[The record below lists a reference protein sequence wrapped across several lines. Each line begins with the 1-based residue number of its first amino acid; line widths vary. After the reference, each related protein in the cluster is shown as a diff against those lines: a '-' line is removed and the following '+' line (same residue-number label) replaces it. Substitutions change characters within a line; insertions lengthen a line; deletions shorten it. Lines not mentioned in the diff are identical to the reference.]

1 MRLVPLI
8 LAIAFGS
15 QAGVVRGVVLEYA
28 SGLPLARTPV
38 RLQPVPRAAGGE
50 VRAFQ
55 TRAGVAGQFAFSG
68 VPDGLYLVIATRQG
82 YFPAAHG
89 QRRPAGQGVPVEVTR
104 DSDLFSDLRMRRKG
118 ALTGRVLDEN
128 GVGLPG
134 VPVIAYR
141 ARLPLRPVGRA
152 QADDRGVYRI
162 HGLEPGKYWIR
173 TAPYTLE
180 DGSGRLPTFGPES
193 RDLRH
198 SRVHQVKL
206 DADTLDADVRP
217 EPGTLFRLR
226 GIVTCT
232 EPGMLV
238 NVMLASET
246 GRRRAQTTCPQGS
259 YMFESLAPALYEVYA
274 ETVNGAESGFLEL
287 FLDRDNERGSV
298 QLAAAPEVEFEVRRA
313 GSPGR
318 ADIPVTLR
326 GRRLEISEADDER
339 DIPLPRARLAA
350 GYWEMRATVTPG
362 QFVESIGGSR
372 YGSRRAARPER
383 SPEWHDVQVESRGSQ
398 RVIIVVSS
406 EAAQIGGSVI
416 AEGKSVPGAPV
427 FLWPV
432 AESARR
438 SLSGARQ
445 TLSDTGGRFHFDSLP
460 AGEYRLLSSFD
471 ISEIEE
477 EVLEEARAGTIR
489 AEASRVVSIELPLW
503 SAP

>member
-8 LAIAFGS
+8 LAIAFGL

-38 RLQPVPRAAGGE
+38 RLQPVPRAGGGE

-55 TRAGVAGQFAFSG
+55 TRAGIAGQFAFSG

-134 VPVIAYR
+134 VPVVAYR
-141 ARLPLRPVGRA
+141 ARLPLRPAGRA

-173 TAPYTLE
+173 TAPYTLD

-206 DADTLDADVRP
+206 DADTLDVDVRP

-259 YMFESLAPALYEVYA
+259 YMFEGLAPARSE
-274 ETVNGAESGFLEL
+274 E
-287 FLDRDNERGSV
+287 
-298 QLAAAPEVEFEVRRA
+298 
-313 GSPGR
+313 GR
-318 ADIPVTLR
+318 V
-326 GRRLEISEADDER
+326 GK
-339 DIPLPRARLAA
+339 
-350 GYWEMRATVTPG
+350 
-362 QFVESIGGSR
+362 
-372 YGSRRAARPER
+372 
-383 SPEWHDVQVESRGSQ
+383 EWRC
-398 RVIIVVSS
+398 RW
-406 EAAQIGGSVI
+406 
-416 AEGKSVPGAPV
+416 
-427 FLWPV
+427 WPY
-432 AESARR
+432 
-438 SLSGARQ
+438 Q
-445 TLSDTGGRFHFDSLP
+445 
-460 AGEYRLLSSFD
+460 
-471 ISEIEE
+471 
-477 EVLEEARAGTIR
+477 
-489 AEASRVVSIELPLW
+489 
-503 SAP
+503 